1 MAVGGG
7 ELFFKK
13 NYGLIITR
21 ESLFVN
27 TFWHKLICFSVLTKD
42 AWKYLCIIF
51 VDLKK
56 ILKNRIFLK
65 KPSEKIVCFYVDKR
79 RTMGYDG
86 SKQEFPVE
94 HVIYF

>member
-1 MAVGGG
+1 MAVGGE
-7 ELFFKK
+7 ELFLKE
-13 NYGLIITR
+13 NYGLIIIR
-21 ESLFVN
+21 EFPFVN

-51 VDLKK
+51 VDR
-56 ILKNRIFLK
+56 KNIEKQDFPE

-79 RTMGYDG
+79 WTMGYDG